1 MSLPEQE
8 LVVVLDFGG
17 QYSHL
22 IARRI
27 RELKVFCE
35 MLPYST
41 SIDEIKAKRPRGIIF
56 SGGPSS
62 VYQEKAPACDP
73 ALYETGIPVLGIC
86 YGMQLM
92 AQQLGG
98 VVSRSGHREYGKTGL
113 HVLER
118 DRLLSCMEQLEQCW
132 MSHGDRVE
140 SAPPGFTVSAAP
152 AIITARPRPAAPR
165 A

>member
-41 SIDEIKAKRPRGIIF
+41 SIDEIKAKRPGELFFGR
-56 SGGPSS
+56 PSS
-62 VYQEKAPACDP
+62 VYQESA
-73 ALYETGIPVLGIC
+73 
-86 YGMQLM
+86 
-92 AQQLGG
+92 
-98 VVSRSGHREYGKTGL
+98 GL
-113 HVLER
+113 R
-118 DRLLSCMEQLEQCW
+118 
-132 MSHGDRVE
+132 
-140 SAPPGFTVSAAP
+140 PGP
-152 AIITARPRPAAPR
+152 L
-165 A
+165 